1 MISIII
7 SSYQPEYFAAL
18 ENNIAA
24 TVGVPYEIIKIDNRG
39 LMGVCRA
46 YNTGAKQAKFENL
59 LFIHEDILF
68 HTHNWGEKL
77 INHLQDPE
85 TGIIGVA
92 GSDYVPMAPSGWY
105 VKGHSYLHLLQNSKN
120 RSQPELINATHRN
133 KQSVF
138 ALDGVFLAMQKAK
151 FEAFRFDEE
160 IAGFH
165 AYDLDISLRFAK
177 KYKNY
182 VIGDILI
189 EHFSNGNPDKA
200 FFEENI
206 LVRKKCGSD
215 FQLIQDSKIEMLC
228 FKEFLYNYYR
238 YSEISFINAF
248 RTLKFIPKGRINFND
263 YIILLKTYYRYF
275 KFKKYFKEKFATE

>member
-1 MISIII
+1 M
-7 SSYQPEYFAAL
+7 
-18 ENNIAA
+18 N
-24 TVGVPYEIIKIDNRG
+24 K
-39 LMGVCRA
+39 
-46 YNTGAKQAKFENL
+46 
-59 LFIHEDILF
+59 
-68 HTHNWGEKL
+68 HTHVEVLAL
-77 INHLQDPE
+77 IPARGGSK
-85 TGIIGVA
+85 GIPRKNIKQFCGKPLMA
-92 GSDYVPMAPSGWY
+92 WTIEEAKKSRYVTRIVVS
-105 VKGHSYLHLLQNSKN
+105 
-120 RSQPELINATHRN
+120 T
-133 KQSVF
+133 
-138 ALDGVFLAMQKAK
+138 D
-151 FEAFRFDEE
+151 DEE

-238 YSEISFINAF
+238 YSGINVMNAW

-275 KFKKYFKEKFATE
+275 KFKKYFKETWLRGAHCARRRRSHSYGNKSQPGCNIAGYKNA